1 MSAEEESKA
10 QEGQAPK
17 PDAMEMQALQAV
29 LNSRDAKRAAKEK
42 YAFWETQPVA
52 QFKEMAV
59 EVSLFVL
66 HMHVHRRRRRESSQ
80 TGLAPTATYAMRNR
94 LTAGRLTRPR
104 RWQR

>member
-59 EVSLFVL
+59 EVSVCERAGF
-66 HMHVHRRRRRESSQ
+66 MHTCIEGAHADARRQVQHRLPPMPCA
-80 TGLAPTATYAMRNR
+80 TG
-94 LTAGRLTRPR
+94 G
-104 RWQR
+104 QRAD